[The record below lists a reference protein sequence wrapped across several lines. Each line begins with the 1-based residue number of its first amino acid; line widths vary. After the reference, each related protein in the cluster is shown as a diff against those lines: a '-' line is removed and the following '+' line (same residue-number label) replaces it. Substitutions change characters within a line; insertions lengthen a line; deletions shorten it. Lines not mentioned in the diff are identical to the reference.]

1 MLSTTD
7 LFILNLLATFAPYL
21 IVTVSINLE
30 YGYGGVPNFGKVLAV
45 AGGAFM
51 AGIIPGRL
59 LAYTLGIGKGMNFIS
74 SNVPIITAINGRIS
88 SNALLSLQIFVITL
102 IVAAVVGALLG
113 LAVAY
118 PVARLRSDYLGMT
131 FLAAGQ
137 VILVVGNNYSPIVGG
152 TQGVNVPDP
161 FQWLSS
167 FGIDRD
173 ILAVVFMMIIAVIL
187 FLYARRLTH
196 SPLGR
201 MLRAVRDDENSTLA
215 LGKDVQRTRINIIII
230 ASAMAAV
237 AGALYS
243 FYTANVFYA
252 SFSRTSWTFW
262 PWVMVIL
269 GGAANDW
276 GVVAGTFIFVAVRQT
291 ITFYSSNLAPFIPF
305 NPVWL
310 DTLLLGL
317 ALLLILIYRPEG
329 LIPEK
334 PIKTIKNGRP
344 PGEIAG
350 EAAASEPGGGT
361 VSKKPQS
368 LTDRLREL
376 FTEKKKED
384 SKKDSEKDRS

>member
-1 MLSTTD
+1 MLTTAD

-21 IVTVSINLE
+21 IVAVSINLE
-30 YGYGGVPNFGKVLAV
+30 YGYAGVPNFGKVLAV

-51 AGIIPGRL
+51 AGVIPGRI
-59 LAYTLGIGKGMNFIS
+59 LASTLGIGKGMDFIK
-74 SNVPIITAINGRIS
+74 SNVPIITQINGVIS
-88 SNALLSLQIFVITL
+88 SNAISSLQIFIITL
-102 IVAAVVGALLG
+102 IIAAIVGALLG

-137 VILVVGNNYSPIVGG
+137 VILVIGNNYSPLVGG

-161 FQWLSS
+161 FQWASS
-167 FGIDRD
+167 FGINRD
-173 ILAVVFMMIIAVIL
+173 ILAVIIMMIIAVVI

-201 MLRAVRDDENSTLA
+201 MLRAVRDDENSVLA
-215 LGKDVQRTRINIIII
+215 LGKDVQKTRINIIII
-230 ASAMAAV
+230 ASALAAI
-237 AGALYS
+237 AGALYA

-252 SFSRTSWTFW
+252 SFSRASWTFW

-291 ITFYSSNLAPFIPF
+291 ITFFSSDLAPFIPF

-334 PIKTIKNGRP
+334 PIKTIKDGRP
-344 PGEIAG
+344 PGEVA
-350 EAAASEPGGGT
+350 EEDAKSEPGGG
-361 VSKKPQS
+361 KAMDKAQS
-368 LTDRLREL
+368 LASRLKDL
-376 FTEKKKED
+376 FTEKKKDEPTKE
-384 SKKDSEKDRS
+384 SS

>member
-21 IVTVSINLE
+21 IVAVSINLE
-30 YGYGGVPNFGKVLAV
+30 YGYAGVPNFGKVLAV

-51 AGIIPGRL
+51 AGVIPGRI
-59 LAYTLGIGKGMNFIS
+59 LASTLGIGKGMDFIK
-74 SNVPIITAINGRIS
+74 SNVPIITQINGVIS
-88 SNALLSLQIFVITL
+88 SNAISSLQIFIITL
-102 IVAAVVGALLG
+102 IIAAIVGALLG

-137 VILVVGNNYSPIVGG
+137 VILVIGNNYSPLVGG

-161 FQWLSS
+161 FQWASS

-173 ILAVVFMMIIAVIL
+173 ILAVIIMMIIAIVI

-201 MLRAVRDDENSTLA
+201 MLRAVRDDENSVLA
-215 LGKDVQRTRINIIII
+215 LGKDVQKTRINVIII
-230 ASAMAAV
+230 ASALAAI
-237 AGALYS
+237 AGALYA

-252 SFSRTSWTFW
+252 SFSRASWTFW

-291 ITFYSSNLAPFIPF
+291 ITFYSSDLAPFIPF

-334 PIKTIKNGRP
+334 PIKTIKDGRP
-344 PGEIAG
+344 PGEVA
-350 EAAASEPGGGT
+350 EEDAKSEPGGGKT
-361 VSKKPQS
+361 MENAQS
-368 LTDRLREL
+368 LASRLKNL
-376 FTEKKKED
+376 FTEKKKDE
-384 SKKDSEKDRS
+384 SKKESS

>member
-1 MLSTTD
+1 M
-7 LFILNLLATFAPYL
+7 
-21 IVTVSINLE
+21 
-30 YGYGGVPNFGKVLAV
+30 
-45 AGGAFM
+45 
-51 AGIIPGRL
+51 
-59 LAYTLGIGKGMNFIS
+59 
-74 SNVPIITAINGRIS
+74 
-88 SNALLSLQIFVITL
+88 LSLQIFVLTL
-102 IVAAVVGALLG
+102 LVAAIVGALLG

-137 VILVVGNNYSPIVGG
+137 VILVIGNNYSPLVGG

-161 FQWLSS
+161 FQWASS

-173 ILAVVFMMIIAVIL
+173 VMAVVLMMILAVII

-230 ASAMAAV
+230 ASAMAAI
-237 AGALYS
+237 AGALYA

-291 ITFYSSNLAPFIPF
+291 ITFFSSDLAPFIPF

-329 LIPEK
+329 LLPEK

-344 PGEIAG
+344 PGEVAG
-350 EAAASEPGGGT
+350 EAAASEPGGG
-361 VSKKPQS
+361 KEPEKPKS
-368 LTDRLREL
+368 LKESASVAFRGKE
-376 FTEKKKED
+376 EKRIQE
-384 SKKDSEKDRS
+384 R